1 MGRKAPYNRG
11 REQRRQTQQFEAV
24 HNAVKTLSSLQQ
36 SKALAKITLHD
47 KLQVSYGSHF
57 YQDPCILAV
66 AWGTRSGIDMLKR
79 ASPDEIKFSHISSLL
94 EFTAQL

>member
-1 MGRKAPYNRG
+1 MGRKATYNRG

-47 KLQVSYGSHF
+47 KLQVSVTS
-57 YQDPCILAV
+57 
-66 AWGTRSGIDMLKR
+66 
-79 ASPDEIKFSHISSLL
+79 IKTPVSWLL
-94 EFTAQL
+94 LGDLDQELIC